1 MSSIHSIWTGSS
13 RRGRTPRRLL
23 TLFAFPR
30 AVRPGMRTWRRIC
43 LAGSAPSAVRCCPY
57 CTFCTHFFG
66 YIAVRCRNQPGK
78 RAASPKTGAEKQK
91 IRPGRRKIRPK
102 GAGKAPEARRQ
113 GRSAGLSAPSCTL
126 LPCTGRRETVRKL
139 PAVFPASGMEAE
151 IQDIVSPA
159 ERGTRYPGFRTFRRA
174 GAGSGAFPHLF
185 HLPAPG
191 SALCHGPRKSG
202 LRGLSSRTCRG
213 APAVISRR
221 RRI

>member
-1 MSSIHSIWTGSS
+1 MSSIHSIWTGKS
-13 RRGRTPRRLL
+13 RRGRTPRRL
-23 TLFAFPR
+23 FALPR
-30 AVRPGMRTWRRIC
+30 AVRPGISAWRRIC
-43 LAGSAPSAVRCCPY
+43 LAGAAPSAVRCCPY

-66 YIAVRCRNQPGK
+66 YIAVRCRNRPGK

-126 LPCTGRRETVRKL
+126 LPCTDRRETVRKL

-151 IQDIVSPA
+151 IQDIVSRVSDIPA
-159 ERGTRYPGFRTFRRA
+159 GGCRFRR
-174 GAGSGAFPHLF
+174 
-185 HLPAPG
+185 LPAPCFTFLHRAAPG
-191 SALCHGPRKSG
+191 SVLCHGPRKSG